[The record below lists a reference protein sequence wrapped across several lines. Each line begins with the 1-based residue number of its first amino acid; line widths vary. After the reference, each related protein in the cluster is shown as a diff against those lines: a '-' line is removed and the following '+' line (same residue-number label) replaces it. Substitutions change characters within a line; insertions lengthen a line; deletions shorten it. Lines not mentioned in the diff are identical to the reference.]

1 MRELSANGTRA
12 APKGRGSL
20 PFPPLSSLLPPLLGL
35 ARAEPSAPGA
45 GHLPSRLIWLAQEGW
60 SWGWRAYQPSQ
71 ELWALLWLLPVRLG
85 RLCGLRSQDRG
96 QYMGTPPQSETET
109 SAHGDTHGQAHM
121 HPNRHAEAYTDTETH
136 PSSAPTITRVRA
148 HQNLQAPSLSNTEI
162 GPETN
167 RSAQKHKGMG
177 TRRERSKQHTNAHLE
192 ASRAPHPGTP
202 NPTPMHPDLHDTHP
216 APSARAD
223 TGIFPFKHLARP
235 QEVTSTAAISSARS
249 LSKYFWCPPWKCTG
263 IKTQF
268 HSLGFIWSWAVLTV
282 CVLG

>member
-1 MRELSANGTRA
+1 
-12 APKGRGSL
+12 
-20 PFPPLSSLLPPLLGL
+20 
-35 ARAEPSAPGA
+35 
-45 GHLPSRLIWLAQEGW
+45 
-60 SWGWRAYQPSQ
+60 
-71 ELWALLWLLPVRLG
+71 
-85 RLCGLRSQDRG
+85 
-96 QYMGTPPQSETET
+96 
-109 SAHGDTHGQAHM
+109 M

-216 APSARAD
+216 
-223 TGIFPFKHLARP
+223 RP
-235 QEVTSTAAISSARS
+235 QRASGHRHIPFQTFGKTTGGDFNSCDFLSTLAVKVLLVPSLEMYRHQDTISLFGFHLELGCLDSMCFGIERDA
-249 LSKYFWCPPWKCTG
+249 LIFNFGECGITPLLLVEMKMCWK
-263 IKTQF
+263 
-268 HSLGFIWSWAVLTV
+268 WN
-282 CVLG
+282 